1 MISLPSSSCDSVSS
15 AIYPAERYGWGLV
28 VSYRQQLAAAGGA
41 RHEPALCWEQHMEM
55 VTTAELQARCH
66 ATLL

>member
-15 AIYPAERYGWGLV
+15 AIYPAEHYGWGLH

-41 RHEPALCWEQHMEM
+41 RQEPALCWEQHTEM
-55 VTTAELQARCH
+55 SRAA
-66 ATLL
+66 LL